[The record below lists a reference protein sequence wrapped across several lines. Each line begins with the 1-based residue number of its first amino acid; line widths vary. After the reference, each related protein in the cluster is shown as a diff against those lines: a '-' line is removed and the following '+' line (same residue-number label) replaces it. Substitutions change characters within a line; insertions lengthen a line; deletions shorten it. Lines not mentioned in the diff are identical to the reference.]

1 MRIFFLI
8 SGFSTAKVHGCLCA
22 GAVDAVLLGFQLLLW
37 ELVYLKTLLSNVY
50 CLKKERER
58 ASISLSE
65 RMGLL

>member
-1 MRIFFLI
+1 MV
-8 SGFSTAKVHGCLCA
+8 ACVHQK
-22 GAVDAVLLGFQLLLW
+22 AVDAVLLGFQLLLW

-50 CLKKERER
+50 CPLLQKEIER